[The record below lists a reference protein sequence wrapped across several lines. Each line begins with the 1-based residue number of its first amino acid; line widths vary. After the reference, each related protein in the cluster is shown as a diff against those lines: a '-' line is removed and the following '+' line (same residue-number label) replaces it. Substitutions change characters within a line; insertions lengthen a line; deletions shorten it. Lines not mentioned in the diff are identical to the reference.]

1 MSLIGFM
8 PAQPVHEDVF
18 EYRIEYMNTN
28 DGYLSKKHFLAH
40 SQDHALEIFRYAC
53 LRKSIVPEVISID
66 FWNRW
71 ANRWENQ
78 ELLASDPET
87 SVPASSSA

>member
-1 MSLIGFM
+1 M
-8 PAQPVHEDVF
+8 PTQPDHEDVF
-18 EYRIEYMNTN
+18 EYRIVYMNTN
-28 DGYLSKKHFLAH
+28 HGYLSKKHFLAH
-40 SQDHALEIFRYAC
+40 SQEHALKIFRYAC

-78 ELLASDPET
+78 ELLAPDPET
-87 SVPASSSA
+87 SVPITSSA